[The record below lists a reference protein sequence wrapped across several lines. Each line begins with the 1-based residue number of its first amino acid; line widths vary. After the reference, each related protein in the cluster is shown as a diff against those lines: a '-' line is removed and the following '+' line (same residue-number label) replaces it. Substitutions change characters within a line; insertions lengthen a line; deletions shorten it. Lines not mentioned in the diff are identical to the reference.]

1 MCFFTTFNMM
11 LGCGPIFLPGNF
23 LADGWLLSTLFL
35 FFVGVLSYFTT
46 MFVVESMGLCN
57 AILKKIKTCLVN
69 NFWRKW
75 CIQSKELPNKRWIIG
90 SAYLR
95 QLNWCRWLGQTIWI
109 SGTNW
114 IWVYG
119 WNSHWSKVCQQDNSL
134 AIRNLLYWWFGI

>member
-1 MCFFTTFNMM
+1 MCIRDSLTSIYIKQAMNQNESEVNQVVASKPKQEQSLGPFMCFFTTFNMM

-69 NFWRKW
+69 NF
-75 CIQSKELPNKRWIIG
+75 
-90 SAYLR
+90 
-95 QLNWCRWLGQTIWI
+95 
-109 SGTNW
+109 
-114 IWVYG
+114 
-119 WNSHWSKVCQQDNSL
+119 
-134 AIRNLLYWWFGI
+134 